1 MYVNNVNPA
10 ASLYTSTSNAAARY
24 AAASGVGNV
33 QRRDELTLSQ
43 QAQSFQDILKK
54 LQSEAE
60 VRQTKVDEYTQK
72 IANGTYNVSSSD
84 IAMSILASRF

>member
-1 MYVNNVNPA
+1 MFVNNVNPSA
-10 ASLYTSTSNAAARY
+10 GLYTSTSNAASRY
-24 AAASGVGNV
+24 AAASVGSV

-54 LQSEAE
+54 LQNETE

-72 IANGTYNVSSSD
+72 IAGGNYNVSSAD